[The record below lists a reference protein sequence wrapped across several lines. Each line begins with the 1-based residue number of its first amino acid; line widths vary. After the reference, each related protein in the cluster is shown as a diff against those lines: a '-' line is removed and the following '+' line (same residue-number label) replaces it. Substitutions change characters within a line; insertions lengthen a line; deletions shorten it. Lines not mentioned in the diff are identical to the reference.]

1 METTEC
7 RSRGKTRIL
16 APVSLAH
23 ALHLKRG
30 SIKGNLCL
38 ILSRK
43 LRSTA

>member
-7 RSRGKTRIL
+7 PSLNKARIL
-16 APVSLAH
+16 APVCLAP

-38 ILSRK
+38 ILSR
-43 LRSTA
+43 LR